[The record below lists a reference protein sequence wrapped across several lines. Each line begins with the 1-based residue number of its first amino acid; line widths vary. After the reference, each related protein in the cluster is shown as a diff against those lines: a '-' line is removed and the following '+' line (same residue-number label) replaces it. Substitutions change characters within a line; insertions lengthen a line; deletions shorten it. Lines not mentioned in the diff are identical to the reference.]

1 MSWSLSKFLF
11 IRIRIFQL
19 FNIEHNPK
27 DNISLGEAIY
37 ISVVVLICYSI
48 KKLNVPLKIIID
60 ICGAVIGYIF
70 AIFFPTLL
78 HFKCLHFDVSSG
90 MIEGDEER
98 NLAVLK
104 NRCECDLR
112 YRSKWTFW
120 A

>member
-1 MSWSLSKFLF
+1 MSWFLSKFLL

-27 DNISLGEAIY
+27 DDISLGEAIY
-37 ISVVVLICYSI
+37 IAFVVLVCYSI
-48 KKLNVPLKIIID
+48 KKFNVPLKIILD
-60 ICGAVIGYIF
+60 ISGAVIGYIF

-78 HFKCLHFDVSSG
+78 HFKCLHYDVSSG

-98 NLAVLK
+98 NLEVLK